1 MLEYTNISAAEPSSS
16 DRNREGDRMQDWRQA
31 IQLPTA
37 YRIGNST
44 VRLQYQFVLGV
55 VTVGFIALILFY
67 NSSSHSSP
75 NRYALENRIPLKS
88 YDHLHTHHEPEHNF
102 MPYNG
107 TYPLTVPVRT
117 ENGVKYRIGIITDLD
132 TDSKRGDEWVSFLK
146 SGYLLVDKENQKITV
161 EWDKDEPIMLK
172 TSLAQGG
179 RAMELSELVVF
190 NGNLLSFDDRTGT
203 IYQIDNKQSY
213 PWVLLTDGH
222 GRVSKG
228 FKSEWA
234 TVKDH
239 QLYVGGLG
247 KAWTTPTGE
256 VVNYHPQYI
265 KKVSPS
271 GEVSHIDW
279 HLRYEALTK
288 AAGISFP
295 GYLIHESAC
304 WSEVHKRWFFLPRRE
319 SKERYDDVL
328 DESRG
333 SNLMLIADEEF
344 LDIKTKRIGEVIA
357 THGFSSFKFVPD
369 SFDDLIVALK
379 SEETKGKTAS
389 YIMAF
394 KLDGTILLPE
404 TKIDGDYKY
413 EGIEFI

>member
-146 SGYLLVDKENQKITV
+146 SGYLLVDKENQKVT
-161 EWDKDEPIMLK
+161 P
-172 TSLAQGG
+172 LA
-179 RAMELSELVVF
+179 
-190 NGNLLSFDDRTGT
+190 
-203 IYQIDNKQSY
+203 
-213 PWVLLTDGH
+213 
-222 GRVSKG
+222 
-228 FKSEWA
+228 
-234 TVKDH
+234 
-239 QLYVGGLG
+239 
-247 KAWTTPTGE
+247 
-256 VVNYHPQYI
+256 
-265 KKVSPS
+265 
-271 GEVSHIDW
+271 
-279 HLRYEALTK
+279 
-288 AAGISFP
+288 
-295 GYLIHESAC
+295 LI
-304 WSEVHKRWFFLPRRE
+304 L
-319 SKERYDDVL
+319 
-328 DESRG
+328 
-333 SNLMLIADEEF
+333 
-344 LDIKTKRIGEVIA
+344 
-357 THGFSSFKFVPD
+357 
-369 SFDDLIVALK
+369 
-379 SEETKGKTAS
+379 
-389 YIMAF
+389 
-394 KLDGTILLPE
+394 
-404 TKIDGDYKY
+404 
-413 EGIEFI
+413 